1 MPKQMNQVV
10 VERKL
15 TRRIDKSEESRYV
28 ELPFELPERAC
39 TLHVSYSV
47 ESHDAGANAI
57 IDLGVR
63 DDRRLRGWSGG
74 ARSEFRIEPE
84 QATPGYI
91 AGELTPGDWA
101 VVLGAY
107 RVPENGCTVYA
118 TVRFELC
125 TPRWLRG
132 DLHTHSVHSDGSFTL
147 EENAAAIKAL
157 GCDFI
162 AMTDHNAI
170 SQNSTYPRNSG
181 VVMIPGMEFTTNFGH
196 SNFLGIDDPLDDFRV
211 VTQADVDLRIATAR
225 ARGARIVLN
234 HPHCEY
240 CPWLWDFAADYD
252 WVEIWNGPWT
262 ERNARALSWWQEQ
275 LAAGRRLVAV
285 GGSDTHRPHPY
296 VKHAYPCTWVL
307 ADSRTSAGVLNGI
320 GRGHTFTTFSPDGP
334 FVELLCGDAMMGDTV
349 PVGDAAPELVTVRA
363 EHLLPSDELRAIS
376 EHGLERSWIA
386 DGDTMDVS
394 VERDGLYFV
403 RVEVW
408 RWFEQVQSKLLAA
421 VTNPI
426 YFDRP

>member
-1 MPKQMNQVV
+1 MPKQTNQAV
-10 VERKL
+10 VELELARS
-15 TRRIDKSEESRYV
+15 IDKDEEGRYV
-28 ELPFELPERAC
+28 ELPFEMPERADA
-39 TLHVSYSV
+39 LHVSYRV
-47 ESHDAGANAI
+47 ESHDANANAI

-74 ARSEFRIEPE
+74 ARSEFCIEPE

-91 AGELTPGDWA
+91 AGALTPGDWA

-107 RVPENGCTVYA
+107 RVPEGGCTVHA

-132 DLHTHSVHSDGSFTL
+132 DLHTHSVHSDGTFTL

-170 SQNSTYPRNSG
+170 SQNSTFPRNSG
-181 VVMIPGMEFTTNFGH
+181 VIMIPGMEFTTNFGH
-196 SNFLGIDDPLDDFRV
+196 SNFLGVDDPLDDFRV
-211 VTQADVDLRIATAR
+211 VSQADVDHRIAAAR
-225 ARGARIVLN
+225 TRGAKIVLN

-262 ERNARALSWWQEQ
+262 DRNARALSWWQEQ

-285 GGSDTHRPHPY
+285 GGSDTHRPHPF

-307 ADSRTSAGVLNGI
+307 SDTRTAAGVLDGI
-320 GRGHTFTTFSPDGP
+320 GRGHTFTTFAPDGP
-334 FVELLCGDAMMGDTV
+334 FVELRCGDAIMGDTV
-349 PVGDAAPELVTVRA
+349 PVGAASPELVTVHA
-363 EHLLPSDELRAIS
+363 EHLLPGDELRVIS
-376 EHGLERSWIA
+376 EQGQERSWIA
-386 DGDTMDVS
+386 GEDTLDIS
-394 VERDGLYFV
+394 VARDGRHFV

-408 RWFEQVQSKLLAA
+408 RRFEQVQNTLLAA